1 MSETGSGRFDD
12 IWRKGSADARCRM
25 RHGMSTLHPP
35 QYLLTADKPS
45 DNHSGSPESEPSY
58 TIGDLARKFD
68 ISLRT
73 LRFYE
78 SRGLLSPG
86 RDGRRRLYA
95 RKDADRLAVIRK
107 AKKLGFTLSEIR
119 QMIAEEASQ
128 QTLRLSREK
137 CLEQIALFERKLAEI
152 EDALAE
158 LRWIYTSLSARMVE
172 AKPADEKE

>member
-1 MSETGSGRFDD
+1 
-12 IWRKGSADARCRM
+12 
-25 RHGMSTLHPP
+25 MSTCNLP
-35 QYLLTADKPS
+35 QFFLMADERP
-45 DNHSGSPESEPSY
+45 DNSAGSPESEPLCA
-58 TIGDLARKFD
+58 IGELARKFD

-86 RDGRRRLYA
+86 RQGRRRLYG
-95 RKDADRLAVIRK
+95 RKDADRLAVILK

-119 QMIAEEASQ
+119 EMIADDASQ

-137 CLEQIALFERKLAEI
+137 CLEQIGFFERKVAEA

-158 LRWIYTSLSARMVE
+158 LRWIYSSLSTRMTEV
-172 AKPADEKE
+172 KPADEEKD